1 MQGLSGDSAHMSMD
15 GLSLYSAMNELNKR
29 LAGGKIDKIQQTDKE
44 ELLLMVR
51 SLGQTY
57 RLLINASAADN
68 RVQLTELKKQAPSE
82 APMFC
87 MLLRKRIA
95 GGKIVR
101 FEQERLDRVL
111 KISIE
116 TYNDLGD
123 LSVFALYCELMGK
136 HSNIILVNEK
146 GVIVDAIKHVGLGMS
161 SVRFVMPGL
170 EYSAPPAQD
179 KQDPSKAS
187 ADDFSMAMCMVGMS
201 IAKALSNAFFGLS
214 PAVAAQLAA
223 RYTDKTECTQ
233 LSEAEREELAERL
246 AAFYADM
253 AHGKEKASAV
263 LNALGET
270 EAVYPFAISGSGIKL
285 YDSIGEALDSL
296 YINSD
301 RREWAK
307 RHGASARKVLQNN
320 IERCEKKLALYADA
334 LNSEE
339 QMEKCRLYG
348 ELLTAN
354 LHSLKSGT
362 DTVAVDNYY
371 ADPVECIAI
380 PLDRQ
385 LTPGEN
391 AQRYYK
397 KYQKLKAAR
406 DMAIVQREQTLSE
419 LNYLEGQLD
428 NLTKCTAENELS
440 ELIEELKEQG
450 YIKRDKGGKKKM
462 KHAASKPMHFVSST
476 GADIYVGKNNRQN
489 DELTLRF
496 ASPNDIWMHT
506 KNIPGSH
513 VIVKGASEQDTA
525 TMTEAALLAAYYS
538 RARGSENVAVDYT
551 TRKYVKKP
559 AGAKPGMVIYTT
571 NKTAY
576 VTPSEEAVAGLKE
589 R

>member
-1 MQGLSGDSAHMSMD
+1 MSMD

-214 PAVAAQLAA
+214 PAVAAQLVA

-270 EAVYPFAISGSGIKL
+270 EAVYPFAIAGGGIKL

-362 DTVAVDNYY
+362 DTAAVDNYY
-371 ADPVECIAI
+371 ADPVERIAI

-440 ELIEELKEQG
+440 ELIEELKDQG

-462 KHAASKPMHFVSST
+462 KLAASKPMHFVSST

-551 TRKYVKKP
+551 PRKYVKKP

>member
-1 MQGLSGDSAHMSMD
+1 MSMD

-51 SLGQTY
+51 SLGQTH

-68 RVQLTELKKQAPSE
+68 RMQLTELKKQAPSE

-123 LSVFALYCELMGK
+123 LSEFALYCELMGK

-187 ADDFSMAMCMVGMS
+187 ADDFSMAMCMVGMG

-214 PAVAAQLAA
+214 PAVAAQLVA

-253 AHGKEKASAV
+253 AQGKEKASAV

-270 EAVYPFAISGSGIKL
+270 EAVYPFAIAGGGIKL

-334 LNSEE
+334 LNSGE

-362 DTVAVDNYY
+362 DTAAVDNYY
-371 ADPVECIAI
+371 ADPVERIAI

-440 ELIEELKEQG
+440 ELIEELKDQG

-462 KHAASKPMHFVSST
+462 KLAASKPMHFVSST

-496 ASPNDIWMHT
+496 ASPNDIWMHA

-551 TRKYVKKP
+551 PRKYVKKP

>member
-1 MQGLSGDSAHMSMD
+1 MSMD

-111 KISIE
+111 KISTE

-214 PAVAAQLAA
+214 PAVAAQLVA

-253 AHGKEKASAV
+253 AQGKEKASAV

-270 EAVYPFAISGSGIKL
+270 EAVYPFAIAGGGIKL

-307 RHGASARKVLQNN
+307 RHGTSARKVLQNN
-320 IERCEKKLALYADA
+320 IERCEKKLALYANA
-334 LNSEE
+334 LNSGE

-362 DTVAVDNYY
+362 DTATVDNYY
-371 ADPVECIAI
+371 ADPVERIAI

-440 ELIEELKEQG
+440 ELIEELKDQG

-462 KHAASKPMHFVSST
+462 KLAASKPMHFVSST

-551 TRKYVKKP
+551 PRKYVKKP

>member
-1 MQGLSGDSAHMSMD
+1 MSMD

-214 PAVAAQLAA
+214 PAVAAQLVA

-270 EAVYPFAISGSGIKL
+270 EAVYPFAIAGGGIKL

-307 RHGASARKVLQNN
+307 RHGARARKVLQNN

-362 DTVAVDNYY
+362 DTAAVDNYY
-371 ADPVECIAI
+371 ADPVEHIAI

-406 DMAIVQREQTLSE
+406 DIAIVQREQTLSE

-450 YIKRDKGGKKKM
+450 YIKRDKGGRKKM
-462 KHAASKPMHFVSST
+462 KLAASKPMHFVSST

-551 TRKYVKKP
+551 PRKYVKKP

>member
-1 MQGLSGDSAHMSMD
+1 MSMD

-95 GGKIVR
+95 GGKIAR

-123 LSVFALYCELMGK
+123 LSEFALYCELMGK

-187 ADDFSMAMCMVGMS
+187 TDDFSMAMCMVGMS

-214 PAVAAQLAA
+214 PAVAAQLVA

-253 AHGKEKASAV
+253 AQGKENASAV

-362 DTVAVDNYY
+362 DTAAVDNYY
-371 ADPVECIAI
+371 ADPVERIAI

-440 ELIEELKEQG
+440 ELIEELKDQG
-450 YIKRDKGGKKKM
+450 YIKRDKGGRKKM
-462 KHAASKPMHFVSST
+462 KLAASKPMHFVSST

-525 TMTEAALLAAYYS
+525 AMTEAALLAAYYS

-551 TRKYVKKP
+551 PRKYVKKP

>member
-1 MQGLSGDSAHMSMD
+1 MSMD

-214 PAVAAQLAA
+214 PAVAAQLVA

-233 LSEAEREELAERL
+233 LSEAERKELAERL

-253 AHGKEKASAV
+253 AQGKEKASAV

-270 EAVYPFAISGSGIKL
+270 EAVYPFAIAGGGIKL

-334 LNSEE
+334 LNSGE

-362 DTVAVDNYY
+362 DTAAVDNYY
-371 ADPVECIAI
+371 ADPVERIAI

-406 DMAIVQREQTLSE
+406 DMEIVQREQTLSE

-462 KHAASKPMHFVSST
+462 KLAASKPMHFVSST

-551 TRKYVKKP
+551 PRKYVKKP

>member
-1 MQGLSGDSAHMSMD
+1 MSMD

-214 PAVAAQLAA
+214 PAVAAQLVA

-253 AHGKEKASAV
+253 AQGKEKASAV

-270 EAVYPFAISGSGIKL
+270 EAVYPFAIAGGGIKL

-334 LNSEE
+334 LNSGE

-362 DTVAVDNYY
+362 DTAAVDNYY
-371 ADPVECIAI
+371 ADPVERIAI

-406 DMAIVQREQTLSE
+406 DMAIVQREQTLNE
-419 LNYLEGQLD
+419 LDYLEGQLD

-440 ELIEELKEQG
+440 ELIEELKDQG

-462 KHAASKPMHFVSST
+462 KLAASKPMHFVSST

-551 TRKYVKKP
+551 PRKYVKKP

>member
-1 MQGLSGDSAHMSMD
+1 MSMD

-214 PAVAAQLAA
+214 PAVAAQLVA

-233 LSEAEREELAERL
+233 LSEAEREELASRL
-246 AAFYADM
+246 AAFYADI
-253 AHGKEKASAV
+253 AQGKEKASAV

-270 EAVYPFAISGSGIKL
+270 EAVYPFAIAGGGIKL

-307 RHGASARKVLQNN
+307 RHGASSRKVLQNN

-334 LNSEE
+334 LNSGE

-362 DTVAVDNYY
+362 DTAAVGNYY
-371 ADPVECIAI
+371 ADPVERIAI

-450 YIKRDKGGKKKM
+450 YIKRDKGGRKKM
-462 KHAASKPMHFVSST
+462 KLAASKPMHFVSST

-551 TRKYVKKP
+551 PRKYVKKP

>member
-1 MQGLSGDSAHMSMD
+1 MSMD

-57 RLLINASAADN
+57 RLLINASASDN

-214 PAVAAQLAA
+214 PAVAAQLVA

-253 AHGKEKASAV
+253 AQGKEKASAV

-270 EAVYPFAISGSGIKL
+270 EAVYPFAIAGGGIKL

-334 LNSEE
+334 LNSGE

-362 DTVAVDNYY
+362 DTAAVDNYY
-371 ADPVECIAI
+371 ADPVERIAI

-406 DMAIVQREQTLSE
+406 DMAIVQREQTLNE
-419 LNYLEGQLD
+419 LDYLEGQLD

-440 ELIEELKEQG
+440 ELIEELKDQG

-462 KHAASKPMHFVSST
+462 KLAASKPMHFVSST

-496 ASPNDIWMHT
+496 ASPNDIWMHA

-513 VIVKGASEQDTA
+513 VIVKGAGEQDTA
-525 TMTEAALLAAYYS
+525 AMTEAALLAAYYS

-551 TRKYVKKP
+551 PRKYVKKP

>member
-1 MQGLSGDSAHMSMD
+1 MSMD

-214 PAVAAQLAA
+214 PAVAAQLVA

-233 LSEAEREELAERL
+233 LSEAEREELASRL
-246 AAFYADM
+246 VGFYADM

-334 LNSEE
+334 LNSGE

-362 DTVAVDNYY
+362 DTAAVDNYY
-371 ADPVECIAI
+371 ADPVERIAI

-440 ELIEELKEQG
+440 ELIEELKDQG

-462 KHAASKPMHFVSST
+462 KLAASKPMHFVSST

-551 TRKYVKKP
+551 PRKYVKKP

>member
-1 MQGLSGDSAHMSMD
+1 MSMD

-214 PAVAAQLAA
+214 PAVAAQLVA

-253 AHGKEKASAV
+253 AQGKEKASAV

-270 EAVYPFAISGSGIKL
+270 EAVYPFAIAGGGIKL
-285 YDSIGEALDSL
+285 YDSIGEALDGL

-334 LNSEE
+334 LNSGE

-362 DTVAVDNYY
+362 DTAAVDNYY
-371 ADPVECIAI
+371 ADPVERIAI

-440 ELIEELKEQG
+440 ELIDELKDQG

-462 KHAASKPMHFVSST
+462 KLAASKPMHFVSST

-496 ASPNDIWMHT
+496 ASPNDIWMHA

-513 VIVKGASEQDTA
+513 VIVKGAGEQDTA
-525 TMTEAALLAAYYS
+525 AMTEAALLAAYYS

-551 TRKYVKKP
+551 PRKYVKKP

>member
-1 MQGLSGDSAHMSMD
+1 MSMD

-214 PAVAAQLAA
+214 PAVAAQLVA

-253 AHGKEKASAV
+253 AQGKEKASAV

-270 EAVYPFAISGSGIKL
+270 EAVYPFAIAGGGIKL

-362 DTVAVDNYY
+362 DTAAVDNYY
-371 ADPVECIAI
+371 ADPVERIAI

-440 ELIEELKEQG
+440 ELIEELKDQG
-450 YIKRDKGGKKKM
+450 YIKRDKSGKKKM
-462 KHAASKPMHFVSST
+462 KLAASKPMHFVSST

-551 TRKYVKKP
+551 PRKYVKKP

>member
-1 MQGLSGDSAHMSMD
+1 MSMD

-214 PAVAAQLAA
+214 PAVAAQLVA

-233 LSEAEREELAERL
+233 LSEAEREELASRL
-246 AAFYADM
+246 AAFYADI
-253 AHGKEKASAV
+253 AQGKEKASAV

-270 EAVYPFAISGSGIKL
+270 EAVYPFAIAGGGIKL

-307 RHGASARKVLQNN
+307 RHGASSRKVLQNN

-334 LNSEE
+334 LNSGE

-362 DTVAVDNYY
+362 DTAAVDNYY
-371 ADPVECIAI
+371 ADPVERIAI

-391 AQRYYK
+391 AQQYYK

-450 YIKRDKGGKKKM
+450 YIKRDKGGRKKM
-462 KHAASKPMHFVSST
+462 KLAASKPMHFVSST

-551 TRKYVKKP
+551 PRKYVKKP

>member
-1 MQGLSGDSAHMSMD
+1 MSMD

-123 LSVFALYCELMGK
+123 LSEFALYCELMGK

-187 ADDFSMAMCMVGMS
+187 AGDFSMAMCMVGMG

-214 PAVAAQLAA
+214 PAVAAQLVA

-246 AAFYADM
+246 TAFYADM
-253 AHGKEKASAV
+253 AQGKEKASAV
-263 LNALGET
+263 LNAFGET

-362 DTVAVDNYY
+362 DTAAVDNYY
-371 ADPVECIAI
+371 ADPVERIAI

-440 ELIEELKEQG
+440 ELIEELKDQG
-450 YIKRDKGGKKKM
+450 YIKRDKGGRKKM
-462 KHAASKPMHFVSST
+462 KLAASKPMHFVSST

-513 VIVKGASEQDTA
+513 VIVKGAGEQDTA
-525 TMTEAALLAAYYS
+525 AMTEAALLAAYYS

-551 TRKYVKKP
+551 PRKYVKKP

>member
-1 MQGLSGDSAHMSMD
+1 MSMD

-214 PAVAAQLAA
+214 PAVAAQLVA

-246 AAFYADM
+246 GAFYADM
-253 AHGKEKASAV
+253 AQGKEKASAV

-285 YDSIGEALDSL
+285 YDSIGEALDGL

-334 LNSEE
+334 LNSGE

-362 DTVAVDNYY
+362 DTAAVDNYY
-371 ADPVECIAI
+371 ADPVERIAI

-462 KHAASKPMHFVSST
+462 KLAASKPMHFVSST

-496 ASPNDIWMHT
+496 ASPNDIWMHA

-551 TRKYVKKP
+551 PRKYVKKP

>member
-1 MQGLSGDSAHMSMD
+1 MSMD

-179 KQDPSKAS
+179 KQDPPKAS
-187 ADDFSMAMCMVGMS
+187 VDDFSMAMCMVGMS

-214 PAVAAQLAA
+214 PAVAAQFVA

-253 AHGKEKASAV
+253 AQGKEKASAV

-270 EAVYPFAISGSGIKL
+270 EAVYPFAIAGGGIKL

-362 DTVAVDNYY
+362 DTAAVDNYY
-371 ADPVECIAI
+371 ADPVERIAI

-440 ELIEELKEQG
+440 ELIEELKDQG

-462 KHAASKPMHFVSST
+462 KLAASKPMHFVSST

-551 TRKYVKKP
+551 PRKYVKKP

>member
-1 MQGLSGDSAHMSMD
+1 MSMD

-146 GVIVDAIKHVGLGMS
+146 GVIMDAIKHVGLGMS

-214 PAVAAQLAA
+214 PAVAAQLVA

-253 AHGKEKASAV
+253 AQGKEKASAV
-263 LNALGET
+263 LNAFGET
-270 EAVYPFAISGSGIKL
+270 EAVYPFAIAGGGIKL

-334 LNSEE
+334 LNSGE

-362 DTVAVDNYY
+362 DTAAVDNYY
-371 ADPVECIAI
+371 ADPVERIAI

-440 ELIEELKEQG
+440 ELIEELKDQG

-462 KHAASKPMHFVSST
+462 KLAASKPMHFVSST

-489 DELTLRF
+489 DELTLHF

-551 TRKYVKKP
+551 PRKYVKKP

>member
-1 MQGLSGDSAHMSMD
+1 MSMD

-214 PAVAAQLAA
+214 PAVAAQLVA

-253 AHGKEKASAV
+253 AQGKEKASAV

-334 LNSEE
+334 LNSGE

-362 DTVAVDNYY
+362 DTAAVDNYY
-371 ADPVECIAI
+371 ADPVERIAI

-462 KHAASKPMHFVSST
+462 KLAASKPMHFVSST

-496 ASPNDIWMHT
+496 ASPNDIWMHA

-551 TRKYVKKP
+551 PRKYVKKP

>member
-1 MQGLSGDSAHMSMD
+1 MSMD

-57 RLLINASAADN
+57 RLLINASASDN

-82 APMFC
+82 APKFC

-214 PAVAAQLAA
+214 PAVAAQLVA

-253 AHGKEKASAV
+253 AQGKEKASAV

-270 EAVYPFAISGSGIKL
+270 EAVYPFAIAGGGIKL

-334 LNSEE
+334 LNSGE

-362 DTVAVDNYY
+362 DTAAVDNYY
-371 ADPVECIAI
+371 ADPVERIAI

-462 KHAASKPMHFVSST
+462 KLAASKPMHFVSST

-551 TRKYVKKP
+551 PRKYVKKP

-576 VTPSEEAVAGLKE
+576 VTPSEEAVARLKE

>member
-1 MQGLSGDSAHMSMD
+1 MSMD

-214 PAVAAQLAA
+214 PAVAAQLVA

-246 AAFYADM
+246 TAFYADM
-253 AHGKEKASAV
+253 AQGKEKASAV
-263 LNALGET
+263 LNAFGET
-270 EAVYPFAISGSGIKL
+270 ETVYPFAISGSGIKL

-362 DTVAVDNYY
+362 DTAAVDNYY
-371 ADPVECIAI
+371 ADPVERIAI

-406 DMAIVQREQTLSE
+406 DMAIVQREQTLNE
-419 LNYLEGQLD
+419 LDYLEGQLD

-462 KHAASKPMHFVSST
+462 KLAASKPMHFVSST

-551 TRKYVKKP
+551 PRKYVKKP

>member
-1 MQGLSGDSAHMSMD
+1 MSMD

-214 PAVAAQLAA
+214 PAVAAQLVA

-253 AHGKEKASAV
+253 AQGKEKASAV

-270 EAVYPFAISGSGIKL
+270 EAVYPFAIAGGGIKL

-334 LNSEE
+334 LNSGE

-362 DTVAVDNYY
+362 DTAAVDNYY
-371 ADPVECIAI
+371 ADPVERIAI

-462 KHAASKPMHFVSST
+462 KLAASKPMHFVSST

-489 DELTLRF
+489 DELTLHF

-551 TRKYVKKP
+551 PRKYVKKP

>member
-1 MQGLSGDSAHMSMD
+1 MSMD

-214 PAVAAQLAA
+214 PAVAAQLVA

-233 LSEAEREELAERL
+233 LSEAEREELASRL
-246 AAFYADM
+246 VGFYADM
-253 AHGKEKASAV
+253 AQGKEKASAV

-270 EAVYPFAISGSGIKL
+270 EAVYPFAIAGGGIKL

-362 DTVAVDNYY
+362 DTAAVDNYY
-371 ADPVECIAI
+371 ADPVGRIAI

-440 ELIEELKEQG
+440 ELIEELKDQG

-462 KHAASKPMHFVSST
+462 KLAASKPMHFVSST

-496 ASPNDIWMHT
+496 ASPNDIWMHA

-551 TRKYVKKP
+551 PRKYVKKP

>member
-1 MQGLSGDSAHMSMD
+1 MSMD

-214 PAVAAQLAA
+214 PAVAAQLVA

-270 EAVYPFAISGSGIKL
+270 EAVYPFAIAGGGIKL

-362 DTVAVDNYY
+362 DTAAVDNYY
-371 ADPVECIAI
+371 ANPVERIAI

-440 ELIEELKEQG
+440 ELIEELKDQG

-462 KHAASKPMHFVSST
+462 KLAASKPMHFVSST

-496 ASPNDIWMHT
+496 ASPNDIWMHA

-551 TRKYVKKP
+551 PRKYVKKP

>member
-1 MQGLSGDSAHMSMD
+1 MSMD

-136 HSNIILVNEK
+136 HSNIILANEK

-214 PAVAAQLAA
+214 PAVAAQLVA
-223 RYTDKTECTQ
+223 RYTNKTECTQ

-253 AHGKEKASAV
+253 AQGKEKASAV

-334 LNSEE
+334 LNSGE

-362 DTVAVDNYY
+362 DTAAVDNYY
-371 ADPVECIAI
+371 ADPVERIAI

-462 KHAASKPMHFVSST
+462 KLAASKPMHFVSST

-496 ASPNDIWMHT
+496 ASPNDIWMHA

-551 TRKYVKKP
+551 PRKYVKKP

>member
-1 MQGLSGDSAHMSMD
+1 MSMD

-214 PAVAAQLAA
+214 PAVAAQLVA

-253 AHGKEKASAV
+253 AQGKEKASAV

-362 DTVAVDNYY
+362 DTAAVDNYY
-371 ADPVECIAI
+371 ANPVERIAI

-440 ELIEELKEQG
+440 ELIEELKDQG

-462 KHAASKPMHFVSST
+462 KLAASKPMHFVSST

-551 TRKYVKKP
+551 PRKYVKKP

>member
-1 MQGLSGDSAHMSMD
+1 MSMD

-29 LAGGKIDKIQQTDKE
+29 LAGGKIDKIQQTDKD

-214 PAVAAQLAA
+214 PAVAAQLVA

-253 AHGKEKASAV
+253 AQGKEKASAV

-270 EAVYPFAISGSGIKL
+270 EAVYPFAIAGGGIKL

-362 DTVAVDNYY
+362 DTAAVDNYY
-371 ADPVECIAI
+371 ADPVERIAI

-440 ELIEELKEQG
+440 ELIEELKDQG

-462 KHAASKPMHFVSST
+462 KLASSKPMHFVSST

-551 TRKYVKKP
+551 PRKYVKKP

>member
-1 MQGLSGDSAHMSMD
+1 MSMD

-51 SLGQTY
+51 SLGQTH

-214 PAVAAQLAA
+214 PAVAAQLVA

-253 AHGKEKASAV
+253 AQGKEKASAV

-270 EAVYPFAISGSGIKL
+270 EAVYPFAIAGGGIKL
-285 YDSIGEALDSL
+285 YDSIGEALDGL

-334 LNSEE
+334 LNSGE

-362 DTVAVDNYY
+362 DTAAVDNYY
-371 ADPVECIAI
+371 ADPVERIAI

-397 KYQKLKAAR
+397 KYQKLKATR

-419 LNYLEGQLD
+419 RNYLEGQLD

-462 KHAASKPMHFVSST
+462 KLAASKPMHFVSST

-496 ASPNDIWMHT
+496 ASPNDIWMHA

-513 VIVKGASEQDTA
+513 VIVKGANEQDTA

-551 TRKYVKKP
+551 PRKYVKKP

>member
-1 MQGLSGDSAHMSMD
+1 MSMD

-123 LSVFALYCELMGK
+123 LSEFALYCELMGK

-187 ADDFSMAMCMVGMS
+187 AGDFSMAMCMVGMS

-214 PAVAAQLAA
+214 PAVAAQLVA

-263 LNALGET
+263 LNGLGDT
-270 EAVYPFAISGSGIKL
+270 EAVYPFAIAGVGIKL

-362 DTVAVDNYY
+362 DTAAVDNYY

-462 KHAASKPMHFVSST
+462 KLAASKPMHFVSST

>member
-1 MQGLSGDSAHMSMD
+1 MSMD

-57 RLLINASAADN
+57 RLLINASASDN

-187 ADDFSMAMCMVGMS
+187 AGDFSMAMCMVGMG

-214 PAVAAQLAA
+214 PAVAAQLVA

-233 LSEAEREELAERL
+233 LSEAEREELASRL
-246 AAFYADM
+246 VGFYADM
-253 AHGKEKASAV
+253 AQGKEKASAV

-354 LHSLKSGT
+354 LHLLKSGT
-362 DTVAVDNYY
+362 DTAAVDNYY
-371 ADPVECIAI
+371 ADPVERIAI

-440 ELIEELKEQG
+440 ELIEELKDQG

-462 KHAASKPMHFVSST
+462 KLAASKPMHFVSST

-551 TRKYVKKP
+551 PRKYVKKP

>member
-1 MQGLSGDSAHMSMD
+1 MSMD

-187 ADDFSMAMCMVGMS
+187 VDDFSMAMCMVGMS

-214 PAVAAQLAA
+214 PAVAAQLVA

-253 AHGKEKASAV
+253 AQGKEKASAV

-334 LNSEE
+334 LNSGE

-362 DTVAVDNYY
+362 DTAAVDNYY
-371 ADPVECIAI
+371 ADPVERIAI

-440 ELIEELKEQG
+440 ELIEELKDQG
-450 YIKRDKGGKKKM
+450 YIKRDKGGRKKM
-462 KHAASKPMHFVSST
+462 KLAASKPMHFVSST

-551 TRKYVKKP
+551 PRKYVKKP

>member
-1 MQGLSGDSAHMSMD
+1 MSMD

-51 SLGQTY
+51 SLGQTH

-187 ADDFSMAMCMVGMS
+187 VDDFSMAMCMVGMS

-214 PAVAAQLAA
+214 PAVAAQLVA

-246 AAFYADM
+246 TAFYADM

-270 EAVYPFAISGSGIKL
+270 EAVYPFAIAGGGIKL

-296 YINSD
+296 YINND

-362 DTVAVDNYY
+362 DTAAVDNYY
-371 ADPVECIAI
+371 ADPVERIAI

-406 DMAIVQREQTLSE
+406 EMAIVQREQTLSE

-462 KHAASKPMHFVSST
+462 KLAASKPMHFVSST

-496 ASPNDIWMHT
+496 ASPNDIRMHT

-551 TRKYVKKP
+551 PRKYVKKP

>member
-1 MQGLSGDSAHMSMD
+1 MSMD

-87 MLLRKRIA
+87 MLLRKRIS

-214 PAVAAQLAA
+214 PAVAAQLVA

-270 EAVYPFAISGSGIKL
+270 EAVYPFAIAGGGIKL

-362 DTVAVDNYY
+362 DTAAVDNYY

-440 ELIEELKEQG
+440 ELIEELKDQG

-462 KHAASKPMHFVSST
+462 KLAASKPMHFVSST

-489 DELTLRF
+489 DDLTLRF

-551 TRKYVKKP
+551 PRKYVKKP

>member
-1 MQGLSGDSAHMSMD
+1 MSMD

-116 TYNDLGD
+116 TYSDLGD

-136 HSNIILVNEK
+136 HSNIILANEK

-214 PAVAAQLAA
+214 PAVAAQLVA

-233 LSEAEREELAERL
+233 LSEAERKELAERL

-253 AHGKEKASAV
+253 AQGKEKASAV

-285 YDSIGEALDSL
+285 YDSIGEALDGL

-334 LNSEE
+334 LNSGE

-362 DTVAVDNYY
+362 DTAAVDNYY
-371 ADPVECIAI
+371 ADPVERIAI

-440 ELIEELKEQG
+440 ELIEELKDQG

-462 KHAASKPMHFVSST
+462 KLAASKPMHFVSST

-489 DELTLRF
+489 DELTLHF

-551 TRKYVKKP
+551 PRKYVKKP